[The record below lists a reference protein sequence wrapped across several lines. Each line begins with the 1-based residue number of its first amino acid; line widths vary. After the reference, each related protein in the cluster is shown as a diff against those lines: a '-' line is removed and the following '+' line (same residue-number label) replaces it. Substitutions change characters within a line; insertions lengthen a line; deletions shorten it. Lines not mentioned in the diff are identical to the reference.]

1 MRRAGR
7 ALGAPLVVLACLGA
21 LSACGDDEVSTSTDP
36 VEVEVGKAFEW
47 NGFAVEE
54 GWELNGVER
63 SVNAET
69 VTTPQVRGTI
79 TNKADETRPAIFEM
93 VFSADGEPVATVN
106 CSAGEME
113 LDQSM
118 PFECPGLS
126 ATMPEDYDAVVVQE
140 FRRDTR
146 SS

>member
-1 MRRAGR
+1 MTRRTRLAGALV
-7 ALGAPLVVLACLGA
+7 ALGCLGS
-21 LSACGDDEVSTSTDP
+21 LTACGGGDVTTSAEP
-36 VEVEVGKAFEW
+36 VEVEVGDAFTW
-47 NGFAVEE
+47 NGYAVDD
-54 GWELNGVER
+54 GWTLKGVER

-79 TNKADETRPAIFEM
+79 TNKIDETRAAIFEM
-93 VFSADGEPVATVN
+93 VFSADGDPVATVN

-113 LDQSM
+113 RDQSM

-126 ATMPEDYDAVVVQE
+126 ATMPTDYDAVVVQE
-140 FRRDTR
+140 FSRDST